1 MAVIY
6 FVAGMYILVGRNIF
20 NFSNLQ
26 KISLGTILVA
36 YGLIR
41 FYTALEKKRKSE
53 IDEDEN

>member
-6 FVAGMYILVGRNIF
+6 IGFGMYILIGSNIF

-26 KISLGTILVA
+26 KISFGTLLVA
-36 YGLIR
+36 YGLFR
-41 FYTALEKKRKSE
+41 FYTALKKKRESE